1 MIDFAGIDGLEG
13 FDDQVA
19 ALEGSLQDAAA
30 LTAAFNGEL
39 GRMGATIDQLGTDVS
54 VLSGGFSRGLK
65 HAVDGLVDGSMT
77 LGDSLRALRQSM
89 LDTVYDAAVK
99 PVTDHVGGLLA
110 QAVGGVMNG
119 ILPFANGGAFTQG
132 RVMPFA
138 NGGIVSSPTSFPMRG
153 GVGLMG
159 EAGPEAIMPL
169 SRGSDGRLGVR
180 TEGGG
185 RPVSVTINVSTPDVA
200 GFERSR
206 GQLAAQV
213 NRAIAGGRRY
223 S

>member
-1 MIDFAGIDGLEG
+1 MIDFDGIDG

-19 ALEGSLQDAAA
+19 ALENSLQDATNM
-30 LTAAFNGEL
+30 TAAFNGEL
-39 GRMGATIDQLGTDVS
+39 NRMGATVDRLSTDVS

-65 HAVDGLVDGSMT
+65 NAVDGLVDGSST
-77 LGDSLRALRQSM
+77 LGDALRSLRQTM
-89 LDTVYDAAVK
+89 LDTVYDASVT
-99 PVTDHVGGLLA
+99 PVTDHVGGLLS
-110 QAVGGVMNG
+110 QAVGGLLNAF
-119 ILPFANGGAFTQG
+119 LPFADGGAFSQG

-138 NGGIVSSPTSFPMRG
+138 NGGVVSGATTFPMRG

-169 SRGSDGRLGVR
+169 ARGADGRLGVQAQA
-180 TEGGG
+180 GA
-185 RPVSVTINVSTPDVA
+185 RPINVTMNVTTPDVA

-206 GQLAAQV
+206 GQIAAQV
-213 NRAIAGGRRY
+213 GRAIASGKRY